1 MKWYVLS
8 VTITS
13 KDEEQR
19 KLTPYDSYDTALR
32 KFFECFNTIGGGP
45 KKITA
50 LLLDADLYV
59 LKSERWELEES
70 EVEESEVEE

>member
-70 EVEESEVEE
+70 EVEE